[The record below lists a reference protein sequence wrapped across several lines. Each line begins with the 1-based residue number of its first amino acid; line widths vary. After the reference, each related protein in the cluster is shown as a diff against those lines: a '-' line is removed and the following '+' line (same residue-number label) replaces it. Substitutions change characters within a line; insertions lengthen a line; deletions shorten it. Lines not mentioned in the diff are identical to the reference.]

1 MSTPNTTIKSLP
13 STSLKEEYTSE
24 FILLGLFYFAD
35 KYKYEMDI
43 GKTAK
48 ILSKFKQQTQKNDKL
63 QAYHKEFYRDFGGEF
78 TKYIYPELE
87 DLQAAGFISTLGD
100 APREKF
106 VINEAGRMIFEA
118 VVQSKGDDATKITKV
133 ALEKVIVEDGKKTFE
148 QLREESHSRF
158 GIFKIHRDENK
169 ILVPN
174 LPPKKRKHSFYL
186 TDEQIAEWSIAIGL
200 GRAEKKEHDLDEESV
215 PAEYNSAEA
224 ISELFK
230 I

>member
-1 MSTPNTTIKSLP
+1 MPLTSSQNIKSP
-13 STSLKEEYTSE
+13 TQKLKEDYTNE

-35 KYKYEMDI
+35 KYKYEMGI

-63 QAYHKEFYRDFGGEF
+63 QAYHKEFYRDLDGEF

-87 DLQAAGFISTLGD
+87 DLRVAGFISTLGD

-106 VINEAGRMIFEA
+106 VINEAGKTIFEVA
-118 VVQSKGDDATKITKV
+118 IQSGDDDATKITKV
-133 ALEKVIVEDGKKTFE
+133 ALEKAIIEDGKKTFE
-148 QLREESHSRF
+148 QLKKESHSRF
-158 GIFKIHRDENK
+158 GILKRYRDEDK

-174 LPPKKRKHSFYL
+174 LPEKQRKYSFYL
-186 TDEQIAEWSIAIGL
+186 TDEQISEWSITIGL
-200 GRAEKKEHDLDEESV
+200 GRAEKKEHNLDQESV
-215 PAEYNSAEA
+215 SAEYNSTKA